1 MDRLKKLPIPG
12 QRILRTMIAVWLCL
26 LVYVLRGRQ
35 GEPLYAGLAV
45 LQCIQPYTKTMRTV
59 ARKRI
64 IGTLVGAFWG
74 LTLLLFE
81 QWLNTHGHEEPWLHF
96 SLVGLFTGVVLYFT
110 VLLKVSE
117 TAYFSAVV
125 FMVICIKH
133 AEDVSPY
140 VYAFNRTLDTVIGV
154 AVAEIVNRIHLPRL
168 RKKDTLFVSSIGDT
182 ILGPDR
188 QLAPYSKVELNRLLQ
203 DGAMFTVATS
213 ETQATVRELLA
224 GVELRLPVITM
235 DGAALYDMKTM
246 EYLETMPMSAEK
258 ARRLVDWAH
267 GEKLP
272 FFSNSVEENL
282 LVIRY
287 EELANPAMQQLFE
300 QKRRSPYRNY
310 VHSPADLDRDLLY
323 LLILEKT
330 ELLEEKQRSLLA
342 ESWSGDYRTVL
353 ASSPFA
359 GYSTLK
365 IYDAAVSRRGMLRK
379 LQQRLQ
385 PKETVTFGSIPG
397 QYDVVIES
405 ADHNHMVRE
414 LKRRFEPVDL
424 RGWRNIFHS

>member
-1 MDRLKKLPIPG
+1 M
-12 QRILRTMIAVWLCL
+12 A
-26 LVYVLRGRQ
+26 
-35 GEPLYAGLAV
+35 EP
-45 LQCIQPYTKTMRTV
+45 
-59 ARKRI
+59 
-64 IGTLVGAFWG
+64 
-74 LTLLLFE
+74 
-81 QWLNTHGHEEPWLHF
+81 HGHEAPWLHF
-96 SLVGLFTGVVLYFT
+96 LLIGLFTGIVLYFT

-117 TAYFSAVV
+117 AAYFSAVV

-154 AVAEIVNRIHLPRL
+154 AVAEIVNRLHLPRL

-188 QLAPYSKVELNRLLQ
+188 QLAPYSKVELNRLLD

-224 GVELRLPVITM
+224 GVELRWPVITM

-246 EYLETMPMSAEK
+246 EYLETVPMSAEK

-267 GEKLP
+267 GEGLP

-300 QKRRSPYRNY
+300 QKRKSPYRNY
-310 VHSPADLDRDLLY
+310 VHSPADLDKDLLY
-323 LLILEKT
+323 LLILDRT
-330 ELLEEKQRSLLA
+330 GGRAAPGPWRRGRGGRTSTDEKQEKDPPIRLEPGGALPRPGGPGGLGCGEIQGLYGA
-342 ESWSGDYRTVL
+342 PGRR
-353 ASSPFA
+353 
-359 GYSTLK
+359 
-365 IYDAAVSRRGMLRK
+365 AAVPGRAGEEQGTRH
-379 LQQRLQ
+379 
-385 PKETVTFGSIPG
+385 PVGSILGP
-397 QYDVVIES
+397 
-405 ADHNHMVRE
+405 
-414 LKRRFEPVDL
+414 
-424 RGWRNIFHS
+424 

>member
-1 MDRLKKLPIPG
+1 MERLKKLPIPG

-26 LVYVLRGRQ
+26 LVYELRGRQ

-45 LQCIQPYTKTMRTV
+45 LQCIQPYTKTMRNV

-64 IGTLVGAFWG
+64 IGTPIGAFWG
-74 LTLLLFE
+74 LALLLAE
-81 QWLNTHGHEEPWLHF
+81 QAITRAGYEPSWLHF
-96 SLVGLFTGVVLYFT
+96 SLIGLFTGIVLYFT

-125 FMVICIKH
+125 FLVICIKH
-133 AEDVSPY
+133 ADDVSPY
-140 VYAFNRTLDTVIGV
+140 VYAFNRTLDTAIGV
-154 AVAEIVNRIHLPRL
+154 VVAEIVNRIHLPRL
-168 RKKDTLFVSSIGDT
+168 RRKDTLFVSSIGDT

-188 QLAPYSKVELNRLLQ
+188 QLTPYSKVELNRLLQ

-224 GVELRLPVITM
+224 GVELRLPLITM
-235 DGAALYDMKTM
+235 DGAALYDIKTM
-246 EYLETMPMSAEK
+246 EYLETVPMSREK

-287 EELANPAMQQLFE
+287 EELANPAMEQLFE

-330 ELLEEKQRSLLA
+330 EILEEKQRLFLSRD
-342 ESWSGDYRTVL
+342 WSGEYRTVL
-353 ASSPFA
+353 APSPFA
-359 GYSTLK
+359 GYSALK
-365 IYDAAVSRRGMLRK
+365 IYDVSVSRQGMLKK

-385 PKETVTFGSIPG
+385 PAETVTFGSVPG
-397 QYDVVIES
+397 RYDVVIES
-405 ADHNHMVRE
+405 VDHNHMVRE

>member
-1 MDRLKKLPIPG
+1 M
-12 QRILRTMIAVWLCL
+12 
-26 LVYVLRGRQ
+26 
-35 GEPLYAGLAV
+35 
-45 LQCIQPYTKTMRTV
+45 
-59 ARKRI
+59 
-64 IGTLVGAFWG
+64 
-74 LTLLLFE
+74 
-81 QWLNTHGHEEPWLHF
+81 
-96 SLVGLFTGVVLYFT
+96 
-110 VLLKVSE
+110 LLKVSE

-125 FMVICIKH
+125 FLVICIKH

-140 VYAFNRTLDTVIGV
+140 VYAFNRTLDTAIGV
-154 AVAEIVNRIHLPRL
+154 AVAEIVNRVHLPRL
-168 RKKDTLFVSSIGDT
+168 RKTDTLFVSSIGDT

-188 QLAPYSKVELNRLLQ
+188 KLTPYSKVELNRLLE

-235 DGAALYDMKTM
+235 YDMKTM
-246 EYLETMPMSAEK
+246 EYLETLPMSGEK

-267 GEKLP
+267 REGLP

-330 ELLEEKQRSLLA
+330 ELLEEKLRAFLA
-342 ESWSGDYRTVL
+342 ESWSGDYRAVL
-353 ASSPFA
+353 APSPFA

-365 IYDAAVSRRGMLRK
+365 IYDAAVSRRAMLQK

-385 PKETVTFGSIPG
+385 PGETVTFGSIPG

>member
-1 MDRLKKLPIPG
+1 M
-12 QRILRTMIAVWLCL
+12 
-26 LVYVLRGRQ
+26 
-35 GEPLYAGLAV
+35 
-45 LQCIQPYTKTMRTV
+45 
-59 ARKRI
+59 
-64 IGTLVGAFWG
+64 
-74 LTLLLFE
+74 
-81 QWLNTHGHEEPWLHF
+81 
-96 SLVGLFTGVVLYFT
+96 
-110 VLLKVSE
+110 
-117 TAYFSAVV
+117 
-125 FMVICIKH
+125 
-133 AEDVSPY
+133 
-140 VYAFNRTLDTVIGV
+140 
-154 AVAEIVNRIHLPRL
+154 
-168 RKKDTLFVSSIGDT
+168 
-182 ILGPDR
+182 
-188 QLAPYSKVELNRLLQ
+188 
-203 DGAMFTVATS
+203 
-213 ETQATVRELLA
+213 RELLA

-246 EYLETMPMSAEK
+246 EYLETLPMSADK

-267 GEKLP
+267 GEGLP

-287 EELANPAMQQLFE
+287 EELANLAMQQLFE

-330 ELLEEKQRSLLA
+330 ELLEEKRRAFLA
-342 ESWSGDYRTVL
+342 ESWSGDYRAVL
-353 ASSPFA
+353 APSPFA

-365 IYDAAVSRRGMLRK
+365 IYDAAVSRRAMLQK

-385 PKETVTFGSIPG
+385 PGETVTFGSIPG

>member
-1 MDRLKKLPIPG
+1 MDRLKKLPVPG

-64 IGTLVGAFWG
+64 TGTLVGAFWG
-74 LTLLLFE
+74 LALLLFE
-81 QWLNTHGHEEPWLHF
+81 QWLVSRGHEEPWLHF

-125 FMVICIKH
+125 FLVICIKH

-140 VYAFNRTLDTVIGV
+140 VYAFNRTLDTAIGV
-154 AVAEIVNRIHLPRL
+154 AVAEIVNRVHLPRL
-168 RKKDTLFVSSIGDT
+168 RKTDTLFVSSIGDT

-188 QLAPYSKVELNRLLQ
+188 KLTPYSKVELNRLLE
-203 DGAMFTVATS
+203 DGAKFTVATS
-213 ETQATVRELLA
+213 ETQATVRELLP
-224 GVELRLPVITM
+224 GVELRLPVVTM
-235 DGAALYDMKTM
+235 NGAALYDMKRM
-246 EYLETMPMSAEK
+246 EYLETLPMSDEK
-258 ARRLVDWAH
+258 GRRLKDWAH
-267 GEKLP
+267 REGLP
-272 FFSNSVEENL
+272 FFSNSVDENL

-287 EELANPAMQQLFE
+287 EDLPNPAMQQLFE

-310 VHSPADLDRDLLY
+310 IHSSLDLDRGVLY

-330 ELLEEKQRSLLA
+330 EILEEKLRRFQA
-342 ESWSGDYRTVL
+342 EPWAGDYRAVL
-353 ASSPFA
+353 KPASPE
-359 GYSTLK
+359 GYSALR
-365 IYDAAVSRRGMLRK
+365 IYDCAVSRRAMLKK
-379 LQQRLQ
+379 LQERLQ
-385 PKETVTFGSIPG
+385 PKETVTFGSVPG
-397 QYDVVIES
+397 RYDVVIEN
-405 ADHNHMVRE
+405 ADRNRMVRE